1 MASDGPRSPD
11 RGSIAC
17 AILAYAHDLEDVQA
31 VIDAAT
37 ILARHQVE
45 RGRVPPL
52 YSSGVRYRREQHA
65 TLPGVERVQSPEETN
80 AMGFGDCD
88 DLAPWRAAELQTQ
101 GEPARALVVESP
113 RIGYHVVV
121 RRADGTIED
130 PSARLGMLTPQVGEE
145 SRAARRRRMSGAL
158 LRRARELGA
167 AAKRATDP
175 REKVALLREAA
186 RLASRA
192 HASIRSEADDEPDDD
207 EAELDALEGYDVG
220 AVHHLPKGMELDRVV
235 HTWLKPRG

>member
-1 MASDGPRSPD
+1 
-11 RGSIAC
+11 
-17 AILAYAHDLEDVQA
+17 
-31 VIDAAT
+31 
-37 ILARHQVE
+37 
-45 RGRVPPL
+45 
-52 YSSGVRYRREQHA
+52 
-65 TLPGVERVQSPEETN
+65 
-80 AMGFGDCD
+80 
-88 DLAPWRAAELQTQ
+88 
-101 GEPARALVVESP
+101 
-113 RIGYHVVV
+113 
-121 RRADGTIED
+121 
-130 PSARLGMLTPQVGEE
+130 MLTPQVGEE

-192 HASIRSEADDEPDDD
+192 HASIRSEADDEPDD
-207 EAELDALEGYDVG
+207 EAELDALEGCHVG